1 MLPSHPDKCQGSMSQ
16 TSSTKL
22 SGVQHSLCHK
32 TSKSVASDSLPD
44 RKALQTA
51 GGRVPTLPN
60 QASGISQLPPCF
72 LLQGLHLPGPGESPE
87 PGFGKSESSRGLSP
101 SWLAIEEAD

>member
-1 MLPSHPDKCQGSMSQ
+1 MSRQHVTDKQHQALWSPTQPLSQNLKVCGLRQPS
-16 TSSTKL
+16 
-22 SGVQHSLCHK
+22 
-32 TSKSVASDSLPD
+32 D